1 MFGSTFLDIA
11 IGVTFIYLFLS
22 LIGTAITEAIA
33 SFMNMRAKNLE
44 DGIRGLLSDPAG
56 SGLTKKFYDHPLLKA
71 LAKGKRKPSYIPSGT
86 FARALLDTLVPVSNG
101 VKPAAFSAVRGG
113 IDKLPDSELKKT
125 LLLHIGG
132 AGNSLDAAR
141 ENIEKWFDEG
151 MDRIGGWYK
160 RKSQLIVYIFAG
172 LITLALNVDTIHL
185 TAALYRDAGMRAGL
199 VAAAE
204 GAARQ
209 GSDDPERFQIIQS
222 EMASLKLPMG
232 WSVFS
237 KSEDIGLWDA
247 AKSIWSEL
255 PRTALQWLVKLCG
268 WLITL
273 FAISL
278 GAPFWF
284 DTLSKFV
291 NVRATG
297 QKPKTN

>member
-1 MFGSTFLDIA
+1 MFGSTFLDVA
-11 IGVTFIYLFLS
+11 IGITFIYLFLS

-44 DGIRGLLSDPAG
+44 EGIRGLLSDPDG
-56 SGLTKKFYDHPLLKA
+56 GGLTKKFYDHPLIKA
-71 LAKGKRKPSYIPSGT
+71 LTKGMRKPSYIPGGT
-86 FARALLDTLVPVSNG
+86 FARALLDTLVPASNG
-101 VKPAAFSAVRGG
+101 AKPVAFSAIQAG
-113 IDKLPDSELKKT
+113 IDKLPDNEFKQT
-125 LLLHIGG
+125 LLLHIGSTG
-132 AGNSLDAAR
+132 KNLDAAR

-160 RKSQLIVYIFAG
+160 RKSQLIVYVFAG
-172 LITLALNVDTIHL
+172 LITLALNVDTIHV
-185 TAALYRDAGMRAGL
+185 TAALYRDAGMRAGV

-204 GAARQ
+204 AAARQ
-209 GSDDPERFQIIQS
+209 GKDDPEAFQTIQAGI
-222 EMASLKLPMG
+222 EPLKLPMG

-237 KSEDIGLWDA
+237 KTEDVGLWDA
-247 AKSIWSEL
+247 AKSVWNEL

-273 FAISL
+273 LAISL

-291 NVRATG
+291 NVRSTG
-297 QKPKTN
+297 QKPKTS